1 MNYLEEFKNKQ
12 LRRAQLKQLS
22 ILEEIARICD
32 KHDIKYW
39 LDGGTMLGAVRH
51 KGFIPWDDDIDI
63 AMTEEDA
70 NRFAELLLRSC
81 PKDLCCKHPKPRR
94 HANLS

>member
-51 KGFIPWDDDIDI
+51 KGFI
-63 AMTEEDA
+63 
-70 NRFAELLLRSC
+70 
-81 PKDLCCKHPKPRR
+81 H
-94 HANLS
+94 